1 MVAKLVTLLGI
12 IMVLAVACGGAPAAP
27 EPTTAP
33 AAEPTAALGVG
44 ETSQPTATPQ
54 AAAPPTEV
62 EVNPG
67 ELMVMV
73 GDFASERFDVAF
85 SLGLAGD
92 LNYGRILHGFL
103 ISDNEKREMVPGIA
117 SDWNISEDGLTWTF
131 TIREGVK
138 FHDGSEVTPED
149 VAWTLQHTWGPQAVE
164 YSTVSTVLTVSRI
177 MDKIEL
183 SGRDV
188 HLTTTQPFTTF
199 AVGISEAGCGWFLF
213 LSQRKKVGGT

>member
-12 IMVLAVACGGAPAAP
+12 IMVLAVAFGGAPAAP

-103 ISDNEKREMVPGIA
+103 ISDNEQREMVPGIA
-117 SDWNISEDGLTWTF
+117 NDWNLSDDGLTWTF

-138 FHDGSEVTPED
+138 WHDGTELVPED
-149 VAWTLQHTWGPQAVE
+149 VLWTFQHLFGP
-164 YSTVSTVLTVSRI
+164 
-177 MDKIEL
+177 
-183 SGRDV
+183 
-188 HLTTTQPFTTF
+188 
-199 AVGISEAGCGWFLF
+199 EAGEHLI
-213 LSQRKKVGGT
+213 